1 MKLLIKSAVVVSK
14 GHPLNGKKTD
24 ILIENGV
31 ITSISNN
38 IESKD
43 AEVFTVDNLHVSI
56 GWMDMRSNFC
66 DPGYEHR
73 EDLITGLKAAAKGGF
88 TAVAL
93 VPSTQPPVHSKSQ
106 VEYILKN
113 TQGAITEV
121 FPMGCISQNRE
132 GKDMAEMY
140 DMKLAGAVAFTDD
153 KRPIENAGL
162 LLRALQYNKIFN
174 GLVINFAEDK
184 SIAGDGK
191 VNEGITSTKLGLKGI
206 PALAEELMIERDI
219 YLAEYADAPL
229 HFTCISA
236 ARSVEIIKKAQQKGL
251 KISAD
256 VAAHNLYFDDSVLE
270 SFDSNYKVKPPFRT
284 QADIAALIEGI
295 KDGTIAVICSDHT
308 PLEIEMKDREFDHAG
323 FGIIALQSAFATAN
337 TALKNKI
344 KLEDWLETITRNPRK
359 ILGIE
364 IPEIKEGVIANL
376 TLFNPDLNW
385 ELKTEDIVSKSKN
398 TPFTGKQL
406 NGKALAVINNTKME
420 IC

>member
-43 AEVFTVDNLHVSI
+43 AEIFTADNLHVSI
-56 GWMDMRSNFC
+56 GWMDMRANFC

-73 EDLITGLKAAAKGGF
+73 EDLNTGLKAAAKGGF
-88 TAVAL
+88 TAIAL
-93 VPSTQPPVHSKSQ
+93 LPSTNPPVHTKSQ
-106 VEYILKN
+106 IEYILKN
-113 TQGAITEV
+113 TQRAITQV
-121 FPMGCISQNRE
+121 FPMGCISQNRD

-153 KRPIENAGL
+153 KRPVENAGL

-236 ARSVEIIKKAQQKGL
+236 ARSVAIIKKAQQKGL
-251 KISAD
+251 KITAD
-256 VAAHNLYFDDSVLE
+256 VAAHNLYFDETVLE
-270 SFDSNYKVKPPFRT
+270 SFDSNYKVKPPYRT

-295 KDGTIAVICSDHT
+295 KDGSIAVICSDHT

-323 FGIIALQSAFATAN
+323 FGIITLQTTFATAN
-337 TALKNKI
+337 TALKNKV

-364 IPEIKEGVIANL
+364 IPEIKEGAKANL
-376 TLFNPDLNW
+376 TLFNPDLKW
-385 ELKTEDIVSKSKN
+385 ELKTDDIVSKSKN
-398 TPFTGKQL
+398 TPYIGKQL
-406 NGKALAVINNTKME
+406 NGKALAVINNTMME

>member
-1 MKLLIKSAVVVSK
+1 MKLLIKSAVIVSK

-24 ILIENGV
+24 ILIENDV

-38 IESKD
+38 IDIKD
-43 AEVFTVDNLHVSI
+43 AEVFTADNLHVSI
-56 GWMDMRSNFC
+56 GWMDMRANFC
-66 DPGYEHR
+66 DPGFEHR
-73 EDLITGLKAAAKGGF
+73 EDLHTGLNAAAKGGF

-93 VPSTQPPVHSKSQ
+93 VPSTHPPVHSKSQ

-113 TQGAITEV
+113 TQGTITQV

-153 KRPIENAGL
+153 KRPVQNAGL
-162 LLRALQYNKIFN
+162 LLRALQYNKLFN

-184 SIAGDGK
+184 YIAADGK

-236 ARSVEIIKKAQQKGL
+236 ARSVAIIKKAQQKGL
-251 KISAD
+251 KITAD

-270 SFDSNYKVKPPFRT
+270 NFDSNYKVKPPFRT
-284 QADIAALIEGI
+284 QTDIAALIEGI
-295 KDGTIAVICSDHT
+295 KDETISVICSDHS
-308 PLEIEMKDREFDHAG
+308 PLEIELKDREFDHAG
-323 FGIIALQSAFATAN
+323 FGIIALQTTFATAN
-337 TALKNKI
+337 AALKNKV

-364 IPEIKEGVIANL
+364 IPEIKEGVKANL

-385 ELKTEDIVSKSKN
+385 ELKPEDIVSKSKN
-398 TPFTGKQL
+398 TPFIGKKL
-406 NGKALAVINNTKME
+406 NGKPLAIINKGKFN

>member
-1 MKLLIKSAVVVSK
+1 MKLLIKSAQIVCK
-14 GHPLNGKKTD
+14 GHPLNGKITD

-38 IESKD
+38 IDSKD
-43 AEVFTVDNLHVSI
+43 AEVFKSENLHVSL
-56 GWMDMRSNFC
+56 GWMDMRANFS
-66 DPGYEHR
+66 DPGFEHR
-73 EDLITGLKAAAKGGF
+73 EDLSSGIKAAAKGGY

-93 VPSTQPPVHSKSQ
+93 VPSTNPPVHSKSQ

-113 TQGAITEV
+113 TQGSVTQV
-121 FPMGCISQNRE
+121 FPMACISQNRE
-132 GKDMAEMY
+132 GKDMSEMY

-184 SIAGDGK
+184 SISGDGK
-191 VNEGITSTKLGLKGI
+191 VNEGVTSTKLGLKGI

-236 ARSVEIIKKAQQKGL
+236 ARSVAIIKKAQQKGL
-251 KISAD
+251 KITAD

-270 SFDSNYKVKPPFRT
+270 MFDSNYKVKPPYRT

-295 KDGTIAVICSDHT
+295 KDGSIAVICSDHT

-323 FGIIALQSAFATAN
+323 FGIIALQTAFATAN
-337 TALKNKI
+337 AALKNKV

-364 IPEIKEGVIANL
+364 IPEIKEGAKANL

-398 TPFTGKQL
+398 TPFIGKQL

>member
-1 MKLLIKSAVVVSK
+1 
-14 GHPLNGKKTD
+14 
-24 ILIENGV
+24 
-31 ITSISNN
+31 
-38 IESKD
+38 
-43 AEVFTVDNLHVSI
+43 
-56 GWMDMRSNFC
+56 
-66 DPGYEHR
+66 
-73 EDLITGLKAAAKGGF
+73 
-88 TAVAL
+88 
-93 VPSTQPPVHSKSQ
+93 HSKSQ

-113 TQGAITEV
+113 TQGAITQI
-121 FPMGCISQNRE
+121 FPMGCISHNRE

-140 DMKLAGAVAFTDD
+140 DMKLAGAIAFTDD

-174 GLVINFAEDK
+174 GLIINFAEDK
-184 SIAGDGK
+184 SIAGNGK

-236 ARSVEIIKKAQQKGL
+236 ARSVEIIKKAQQRGL
-251 KISAD
+251 KITSD

-270 SFDSNYKVKPPFRT
+270 MFDSNYKVKPPYRT
-284 QADIAALIEGI
+284 QADIDALIEGI
-295 KDGTIAVICSDHT
+295 KDGSIAVICSDHT

-323 FGIIALQSAFATAN
+323 FGIIALQTAFATAN
-337 TALKNKI
+337 AALKNKV

-364 IPEIKEGVIANL
+364 IPEIKEGAIANL

-398 TPFTGKQL
+398 TPFIGKQL
-406 NGKALAVINNTKME
+406 VGKPLAIFNNNKFE
-420 IC
+420 KC

>member
-14 GHPLNGKKTD
+14 GHPLNGKQTD

-43 AEVFTVDNLHVSI
+43 AEVFTADNLHVSI
-56 GWMDMRSNFC
+56 GWMDMRANFC
-66 DPGYEHR
+66 DPGFEHR

-236 ARSVEIIKKAQQKGL
+236 ARSVAIIKKAQQKGL
-251 KISAD
+251 KITAD

-295 KDGTIAVICSDHT
+295 KDETIAVICSDHT

-323 FGIIALQSAFATAN
+323 FGIIALQTAFSTAN
-337 TALKNKI
+337 EALKNKV

-364 IPEIKEGVIANL
+364 IPEIKEGAIANL

-385 ELKTEDIVSKSKN
+385 ELKTDDIVSKSKN
-398 TPFTGKQL
+398 TPFIGKKL
-406 NGKALAVINNTKME
+406 IGKALAILNKGQFAR
-420 IC
+420 C